1 MQEAK
6 LALPVENQAT
16 MLATTSRTGVLIHL
30 FQPETTVGV
39 SLRADISTRRARAK
53 RRNIVAIQ
61 VARVTVKGEKVFLD
75 IF

>member
-16 MLATTSRTGVLIHL
+16 MLATASRTGVLIHL
-30 FQPETTVGV
+30 FQQEMTVGV
-39 SLRADISTRRARAK
+39 SLRADINTKRARAK

>member
-1 MQEAK
+1 MPEVK
-6 LALPVENQAT
+6 LALPVENQGT
-16 MLATTSRTGVLIHL
+16 MLATASRTGVLIHL
-30 FQPETTVGV
+30 FQQEMTVGV

>member
-1 MQEAK
+1 MPEVK

-16 MLATTSRTGVLIHL
+16 MLATASRTGVLIPL